1 MKSLNKMV
9 VALSIAFAA
18 IAANAEV
25 DSYIWWMVQDP
36 ISNLLSGEETTW
48 STARVNYG
56 GVYDPVLN
64 EVVDGSW
71 LTMYYGDTA
80 IDSEMPKGALTSGA
94 ATAWGFDSSL
104 GYDSFIFELLDDSG
118 DLAGFLYQ
126 KYDWVADAIDNGQGG
141 GVPSKGAF
149 VLTGVVPEPT
159 SGLLSLFGLAAL
171 ALRRRRRA

>member
-18 IAANAEV
+18 IAANADV

-36 ISNLLSGEETTW
+36 INNLISGEETTW
-48 STARVNYG
+48 STAMVNYG
-56 GVYDPVLN
+56 GSYNAVLN
-64 EVVDGSW
+64 EVEGGTW
-71 LTMYYGDTA
+71 LSMYSGGDE
-80 IDSEMPKGALTSGA
+80 IDSTMPYGVMTSGA

-126 KYDWVADAIDNGQGG
+126 QYSWVAYAIDNGQGG
-141 GVPSKGAF
+141 VPSQGAF